1 MSKNNDLSRKTE
13 KAFTLIETLL
23 AFTILVMVF
32 NIFYFYMQ
40 SQNRQI
46 MTIVQKNEV
55 EELANLVMQYLSND
69 IKSAKR
75 GTVVITPSSLTLDR
89 FIEEEKDTKKS
100 AQLAL
105 MKVDYLYDQS
115 KQQLVRNASMY
126 DPGSYD
132 GASDTFKSAPKLS
145 ETKTFN
151 RVSSF
156 EMAKI
161 PMPPIVGISDIGK
174 HMLGVEAKVSS
185 EAPNVLT
192 HVSQKSFKED
202 QVYIRDE
209 VAFKNQPFWNQNP
222 KYTKV
227 GPLSL
232 KFTDPLTINLSQTEL
247 IGWINSL
254 KKASNVRL
262 VFEDINNQI
271 MNGLSKAALAKVNPL
286 YNNFMS
292 RIEGEVKNKAKDLF
306 IDKAAQEYAGKKENI
321 VTAMLLKDYILS
333 RNSSDCQ
340 ALKNRIIT
348 GALDDSEIKALV
360 KNNAEKLKKYGVLS
374 AADISAIDDATSS
387 VQIISKVSNLIYSS
401 KAEMPHLVFKF
412 VESLSLAFAN
422 DVKKQLCDAI
432 DVNGYVQKKIGEA
445 IDPAI
450 DGLLSILGVK
460 AIIDEFDKEGEIGEI
475 AKIAIRS
482 AVNSFKSWLKDQ
494 INQKLGEFTKT
505 LLDTVK
511 NSVTQ
516 NASSGKTKEDII
528 KEQQQKSIGDDIGG
542 AVNDMFS
549 AVIIVISKNLLLGN
563 KFDEANQAFVNSGAK
578 DYLSSAFK
586 DFSYNISSVLDK
598 NEQEA
603 IKNDEQVRRIEKI
616 MTK

>member
-75 GTVVITPSSLTLDR
+75 GTVVITPSSLALDR

-105 MKVDYLYDQS
+105 MKVEYLYDQS

-156 EMAKI
+156 EMSKI
-161 PMPPIVGISDIGK
+161 PMPPIVGISDISK

-247 IGWINSL
+247 ISWINSL

-262 VFEDINNQI
+262 AFEDINNQI

-348 GALDDSEIKALV
+348 SALDDSEIKALV

-432 DVNGYVQKKIGEA
+432 DVNGFVQKKIGEA

-450 DGLLSILGVK
+450 DGLLNILGVK

-482 AVNSFKSWLKDQ
+482 AVDSFKSWLKDQ

-516 NASSGKTKEDII
+516 NTSGGKTKEDII

-563 KFDEANQAFVNSGAK
+563 KYDEASQAFINSGAK

-586 DFSYNISSVLDK
+586 DFSYNISSVLNKD
-598 NEQEA
+598 EQEA

>member
-1 MSKNNDLSRKTE
+1 MSINSNFSGRAE
-13 KAFTLIETLL
+13 RAFTLIETLL

-46 MTIVQKNEV
+46 LTIVQKSEV
-55 EELANLVMQYLSND
+55 EELTNLVMQYLSND

-75 GTVVITPSSLTLDR
+75 GTVIITASSLTLDR
-89 FIEEEKDTKKS
+89 FIQEEKDAKKS
-100 AQLAL
+100 TQLAL
-105 MKVDYLYDQS
+105 MKVEYLYDRS
-115 KQQLVRNASMY
+115 KQQLVRNASIY
-126 DPGSYD
+126 DPDSYD
-132 GASDTFKSAPKLS
+132 GSSDTFKSAPKLS

-151 RVSSF
+151 RISSF
-156 EMAKI
+156 ETAKI
-161 PMPPIVGISDIGK
+161 PMPAIVGVPDMGR
-174 HMLGVEAKVSS
+174 HMLGVEVKVSS

-202 QVYIRDE
+202 QIYIRDE

-222 KYTKV
+222 KYTKA
-227 GPLSL
+227 GILGL

-247 IGWINSL
+247 LSWINSL

-262 VFEDINNQI
+262 AFEDINNQI
-271 MNGLSKAALAKVNPL
+271 MNSLSKAVLAKVNPL

-292 RIEGEVKNKAKDLF
+292 RIEGEVKNKAKDLY
-306 IDKAAQEYAGKKENI
+306 IDKAAQEYAAKKENI

-348 GALDDSEIKALV
+348 RALDDSEVKSLI
-360 KNNAEKLKKYGVLS
+360 KNNAENLKKYNILS
-374 AADISAIDDATSS
+374 AADISALDDATTS
-387 VQIISKVSNLIYSS
+387 VQVISKVSNLIYSS
-401 KAEMPHLVFKF
+401 KDEMPRLIFKF
-412 VESLSLAFAN
+412 VESLSLSFAN

-432 DVNGYVQKKIGEA
+432 DINGFVQKKIGET
-445 IDPAI
+445 IEPAI
-450 DGLLSILGVK
+450 DNLLSVLGVK
-460 AIIDEFDKEGEIGEI
+460 AIIDEFDKGDEIGQI

-482 AVNSFKSWLKDQ
+482 AVDSFKSWLKDQ
-494 INQKLGEFTKT
+494 INHKLAEFTKT

-516 NASSGKTKEDII
+516 NSTGGKTKEEII

-549 AVIIVISKNLLLGN
+549 AVIVVISKNLLLGN
-563 KFDEANQAFVNSGAK
+563 KYDEASQAFTCAGAK
-578 DYLSSAFK
+578 DYLSDAFK
-586 DFSYNISSVLDK
+586 DFSYNISNVLDK
-598 NEQEA
+598 EEQEA
-603 IKNDEQVRRIEKI
+603 IKNDEQIRRIEKI
-616 MTK
+616 MAK